1 LVAGRDNGRMFR
13 QRLRWAFACLALASL
28 LQGALAWW
36 AIDAASAQVVRGRVA
51 SDLLKGHLQLS
62 ASKQRLRSWTS
73 QALLGAGANPAER
86 DGHLAE
92 MRRTLDA
99 LQALAQTAFELDPG
113 HAQAASDWQERQK
126 TLGILRR
133 SVNELDA
140 ALRDVQALP
149 ANANPAAAW
158 DAIKRVFDASQGQ
171 DLREL
176 VAQTV
181 AREQAAVER
190 ERQGADRALTTLA
203 GGAVMA
209 TLAVGLMA
217 ALMALY
223 FAKALRQPLHNLSAG
238 AQALQR
244 GELQHRMDERGHDEF
259 AMVAHTLNTMAQE
272 LQQHRERE
280 AQARHGLEQ
289 QVQARTAELEQAL
302 QALQQLD
309 ASRRQ
314 LFADI
319 SHELRTPTTAIRGEA
334 EIALRGKTK
343 SAEEYQDTL
352 ARIAS
357 TASQLGRV
365 IDDLLTMARSQTQAL
380 AIVPSPTAVRLPV
393 QEALQQLD
401 ALAQAHTVALHW
413 HNDAPEDQL
422 LWCDGARLRQLLV
435 LLLDNA
441 IRYSH
446 PGGQVTLHTRLHQG
460 HWQAQVQD
468 QGIGIAPPELAQV
481 FERNFRGEQARK
493 HRADGVGLG
502 LPLAKT
508 LAQAHGGR
516 LTLTSAAGQGTTA
529 TLDLPLQGETDLE
542 HPGG

>member
-1 LVAGRDNGRMFR
+1 MFR
-13 QRLRWAFACLALASL
+13 QRLRWAFVCLALASL

-73 QALLGAGANPAER
+73 QVLLGAGANAAER

-380 AIVPSPTAVRLPV
+380 AIVPSPTAVRWPV
-393 QEALQQLD
+393 QEALQQLE

-446 PGGQVTLHTRLHQG
+446 PGGRVTLRTRLHQG
-460 HWQAQVQD
+460 HWQAQVHD